1 VYKVGDRVETESES
15 SLPKWMREGI
25 IITKVIPNKH
35 GSESA
40 TEYEVDFERFKA
52 IFYQVECGL
61 LSPLSTAR
69 LSGTARRNEKNAI
82 RGVEP
87 FPPAVFFRVVF
98 NRSVPPLPI

>member
-1 VYKVGDRVETESES
+1 
-15 SLPKWMREGI
+15 MREGI

-69 LSGTARRNEKNAI
+69 LSGTARRTKKT
-82 RGVEP
+82 RFVEWSHSRQQFSFEWSLIGP
-87 FPPAVFFRVVF
+87 FRPFRFKTV
-98 NRSVPPLPI
+98 R